1 MRTVSRPAAYAV
13 IFITAVLVRVV
24 LLPARLLVGTTS
36 LFLQVVG
43 GIVPGFRIRMILK
56 PEEQ

>member
-1 MRTVSRPAAYAV
+1 VRTVSRPAAYAV

-24 LLPARLLVGTTS
+24 LLPARLLVGTTN
-36 LFLQVVG
+36 LLLQVVG